1 MSACG
6 TKQQNSG
13 QGDKMPALKELKPLD
28 LVEKQRARE
37 HRAHSAVQRNTE
49 QNERS
54 ICADVYHLANSNT
67 HPEVSDCLK
76 KRVKTPV

>member
-13 QGDKMPALKELKPLD
+13 QGDKMPAVKELKPLD
-28 LVEKQRARE
+28 LVEKQRVRE
-37 HRAHSAVQRNTE
+37 HRAHSAVQRNKE

-67 HPEVSDCLK
+67 HPQASQIV
-76 KRVKTPV
+76 

>member
-1 MSACG
+1 
-6 TKQQNSG
+6 
-13 QGDKMPALKELKPLD
+13 MPALKELKPLD

-67 HPEVSDCLK
+67 HPEASDCLK